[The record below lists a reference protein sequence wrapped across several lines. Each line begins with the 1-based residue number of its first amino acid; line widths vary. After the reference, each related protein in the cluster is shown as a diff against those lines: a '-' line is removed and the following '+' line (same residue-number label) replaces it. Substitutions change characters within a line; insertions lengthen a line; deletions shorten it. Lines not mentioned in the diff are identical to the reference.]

1 LKIKLLW
8 AFQMQLEHYEL
19 SIRGDEFTVCLQQLD
34 ALDDSS
40 KGSVELRVVDGKL
53 LIERQINKKNYAA
66 IELKASGHWPF
77 PLTLKWSNFYRLFE
91 GTCLNCQTSTHP

>member
-1 LKIKLLW
+1 
-8 AFQMQLEHYEL
+8 MQLEHYEL

-53 LIERQINKKNYAA
+53 LIERQINKKNYCYRVKSKWALA
-66 IELKASGHWPF
+66 ISAHVKMVKFLS
-77 PLTLKWSNFYRLFE
+77 PL
-91 GTCLNCQTSTHP
+91 